1 MKPLKR
7 ILCSTL
13 IMSILLSVS
22 VFAVSASNN
31 ELYQTKTYVI
41 NIEDEI
47 ITFDVQENDKL
58 RTVSYIESGQYHV
71 VIYDLVSGVL
81 KMDGM
86 IISQVSGGL
95 IRDEMVINS
104 QNHVSAPNTEFTWVH
119 YDTKHGDVTS
129 TVITTAG
136 WYATLLGLV
145 GVAVPI
151 LLDIATELASEFIP
165 TIYYKKLMYYKS
177 PILTSRP
184 QTSNVFEFYA
194 DPEYKELLYTVDH
207 RPAL

>member
-104 QNHVSAPNTEFTWVH
+104 QNHVSAPNTDNTRV
-119 YDTKHGDVTS
+119 
-129 TVITTAG
+129 
-136 WYATLLGLV
+136 
-145 GVAVPI
+145 
-151 LLDIATELASEFIP
+151 
-165 TIYYKKLMYYKS
+165 
-177 PILTSRP
+177 
-184 QTSNVFEFYA
+184 Q
-194 DPEYKELLYTVDH
+194 
-207 RPAL
+207 